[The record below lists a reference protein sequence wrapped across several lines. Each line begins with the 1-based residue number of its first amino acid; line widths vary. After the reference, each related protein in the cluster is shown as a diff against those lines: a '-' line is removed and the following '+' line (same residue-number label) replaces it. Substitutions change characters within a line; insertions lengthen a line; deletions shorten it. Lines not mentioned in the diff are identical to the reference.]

1 MYTKILVPLDGS
13 TLSEEVLPYVRS
25 LAQAMSVP
33 VELLR
38 VNDTT
43 QVTTAHVHGGEYFEK
58 VKASFFGITDVKHTI
73 ESGNPAGIIVDLA
86 AQYPGTLIAMATHGY
101 SGAQRWLLGSVAEKV
116 LRAAKNDLLVVRSED
131 GRTGGEAPLKTFL
144 VPLDGSES
152 AEKALPTVSGLAAR
166 LQSEV
171 VLVRVVT
178 RFYFL
183 PPDGVLP
190 VFGANIPDPK
200 MLWAEAREEAA
211 NYLADKVERLRA
223 EGLAQVSSLLIDG
236 GAEGAAADI
245 IDLAAK
251 TADNLVVMSTHGR
264 SGVGRWLIGSVVERV
279 VRHSSGPVLVIR
291 PQASPTS
298 RVSGGTKVGKAH

>member
-1 MYTKILVPLDGS
+1 
-13 TLSEEVLPYVRS
+13 
-25 LAQAMSVP
+25 
-33 VELLR
+33 
-38 VNDTT
+38 
-43 QVTTAHVHGGEYFEK
+43 
-58 VKASFFGITDVKHTI
+58 
-73 ESGNPAGIIVDLA
+73 
-86 AQYPGTLIAMATHGY
+86 
-101 SGAQRWLLGSVAEKV
+101 
-116 LRAAKNDLLVVRSED
+116 LRAAKNDLLVVRPEE
-131 GRTGGEAPLKTFL
+131 GRTGGEAPLKTLL

-178 RFYFL
+178 RFYF
-183 PPDGVLP
+183 PPPEAVAP
-190 VFGANIPDPK
+190 VFGAHISDQK
-200 MLWAEAREEAA
+200 ELWAEARAEAA
-211 NYLADKVERLRA
+211 NYLADKVKQLRA

-279 VRHSSGPVLVIR
+279 VRYSSGPLLVIR
-291 PQASPTS
+291 PQS
-298 RVSGGTKVGKAH
+298 